1 MNLGKNM
8 AKELGPLLLPI
19 FSSHILLLYVI
30 QAQYISSVEPN
41 SMTPWSTP
49 IQNMVWSP
57 Y

>member
-41 SMTPWSTP
+41 SMTPWSAP
-49 IQNMVWSP
+49 IQNMV
-57 Y
+57 